1 MFFPRYIPIK
11 RPVEVVVGKVAIP
24 DKGEVSLVSAISRNG
39 EKVEVEKPRMRPN
52 TEKPITPD
60 SMTESAASAGDT
72 HAHKYP
78 QRPTPA
84 DEPPGGG
91 IP

>member
-1 MFFPRYIPIK
+1 MVHLVEFNGNTNEETFFLVYFPRYIPIK

-52 TEKPITPD
+52 TEKPICFTLV
-60 SMTESAASAGDT
+60 SSGTE
-72 HAHKYP
+72 
-78 QRPTPA
+78 
-84 DEPPGGG
+84 
-91 IP
+91 